1 MGNNQSAMKTPMERY
16 EEAALELASYR
27 LLQGEQQKLSDL
39 ALNLTAWASPDDEVE
54 FSQRINKLID
64 AEFRKKALNSVLQIK
79 PLRLLKFAALLI
91 LLVNMAITIA
101 VAASDTIRV
110 QALQFLMQNTPSYTQ
125 IRFAP
130 LGIEIE
136 IPVDWPEDYYPTY
149 IPQGFS
155 ITKVEPFEEAAL
167 VIYENTHNQRIEIDI
182 CGPGAV
188 ANIDSENAEMF
199 DISIQRHSAMVLRK
213 NEWTRIV
220 WSIGDRYIMIRSNTD
235 YETIVSVAESI
246 SPIQK

>member
-1 MGNNQSAMKTPMERY
+1 MENNQSTLKTPMEKY

-27 LLQGEQQKLSDL
+27 LLLGEQQKLSDP
-39 ALNLTAWASPDDEVE
+39 ALNQIAWVSPDDEEE
-54 FSQRINKLID
+54 FSKRINKLID
-64 AEFRKKALNSVLQIK
+64 AEFRKEALNSVLKIK
-79 PLRLLKFAALLI
+79 PLRLLKFVALLI

-136 IPVDWPEDYYPTY
+136 IPVDWPEDYFPTY

-155 ITKVEPFEEAAL
+155 ITKVEPLKDAAL
-167 VIYENTHNQRIEIDI
+167 VLFENDLNQRIEIDI
-182 CGPGAV
+182 CGIGAV
-188 ANIDSENAEMF
+188 AHIDSENAEAF
-199 DISIQRHSAMVLRK
+199 DIDIMGHRATVLQK

-235 YETIVSVAESI
+235 YETTVSVAESI
-246 SPIQK
+246 SLIQK

>member
-1 MGNNQSAMKTPMERY
+1 MENNQSAMKTPMEKY

-27 LLQGEQQKLSDL
+27 LLQGEQQKLSDP
-39 ALNLTAWASPDDEVE
+39 ALNLTAWASPDDETE

-64 AEFRKKALNSVLQIK
+64 AEFRKEALTNVLKTK

-110 QALQFLMQNTPSYTQ
+110 RVLQFLMQNTPSYTQ
-125 IRFAP
+125 IKFVP
-130 LGIEIE
+130 TGIEIE
-136 IPVDWPEDYYPTY
+136 IPVDWSEDYFPTY
-149 IPQGFS
+149 IPQGFYMK
-155 ITKVEPFEEAAL
+155 KVEPYKEAAL
-167 VIYENTHNQRIEIDI
+167 VVYENDRNQRIEIEI

-188 ANIDSENAEMF
+188 AQVDSENAEMF
-199 DISIQRHSAMVLRK
+199 NISIQGHSATVMQK
-213 NEWTRIV
+213 NGWTRIV
-220 WSIGDRYIMIRSNTD
+220 WNVGDRYIMVRSNTD
-235 YETIVSVAESI
+235 YENTISVAESI